1 VNVQLVTFRFEQG
14 DAPVDAKQ
22 FAKATAAAWTS
33 QQSTRRVTVV
43 SIEDA
48 PVTVD

>member
-1 VNVQLVTFRFEQG
+1 MIVQIVTFRFEQG

-22 FAKATAAAWTS
+22 FARATAEAWTS

-48 PVTVD
+48 PAIID